1 MEKNFSA
8 KITEYFIENKITLL
22 LILFIIAFGIIAI
35 LLTPRQYN
43 PQIIVPAA
51 NIIVR
56 FPGATANEVQ
66 NLVSDPLER
75 KMWQIPGVKHVYSI
89 SMNSES
95 IVTVQ
100 FHVNADRNKSLVDV
114 YNKVFSN
121 LNEMPKGVMRPLIK
135 PIDVNHVPI
144 LNITLWSKRFSNGK
158 LTVIADR
165 ILDKLDAVHGTGV
178 TLLNGAR
185 HKQLN
190 IYLNPNK
197 MTAYNISPLT
207 VAEELKGTNITIPV
221 GFLQNNNKKE
231 FLTAGGYFHHV
242 SSVKNFIVSVHNG
255 HPVYLKNIAII
266 KYSYNSLHFL
276 SEIGFGKNYSE
287 INPHDKIIQKQKL
300 KGLYPAVT
308 IAIAKRRGKNAV
320 AVVNNVL
327 NKFNYIAKTQMPAG
341 VHYVITRNDGNKAN
355 NAVNN
360 LLFELILSIIIVII
374 LLLLILGWREALVV
388 AFTIPLMLL
397 LTLGIAFIFHQ
408 TLNRIT
414 LFALILAL
422 GLLVDNAIVVVDN
435 IERVFSRERNI
446 LPTYVIDAVNEIGNP
461 NFFATLAVIAS
472 FIPMLFVTGM
482 MGPYMRPIPFN
493 VPIAMIV
500 SLFVAL
506 SVVPWFYLKLMS
518 TNKGFA
524 LLKKKEKKAESKSG
538 KNNLYAKIIT
548 PLLLSKKKRF
558 VFIGVIII
566 LFFASISLPIIKL
579 VKFKMLPVAN
589 TNTFLITINAKPGSS
604 FEKTNLITMKV
615 INYLKKIK
623 EIKNYTVDVGT
634 PSVINFSGL
643 LRGSDF
649 RNASWFSEIS
659 VNLINENK
667 RSISS
672 HQLVLNALPI
682 VHKIGK
688 KYNATIK
695 VLESPPGPPVKSTIV
710 AEIYGNNYKKQEK
723 LSAEVEKQMKITR
736 GVTDVNSSYKKP
748 IRKIEITIRRRKAA
762 LLGINTEMVAKTLY
776 LLNYGMQAGTLHI
789 KNNLNQVNIFLRM
802 SASYRK
808 SVGFLSNIWIY
819 APAANKLV
827 PLDSVVR
834 VKYAYLTNMIY
845 HRDLKPVVYV
855 YGKVVKISPMYAN
868 LSLILHFLK
877 HPLPEGYHIRWGGE
891 WHLTLKVFAQ
901 LGAAMLIAIL
911 LIYVLLVGYTGSF
924 MMPVILMGAI
934 PLEMIGIM
942 PGFAFINVYFT
953 ATSMIGTIALSGIV
967 IRNSLLLLEFITNK
981 KKEGYDIIDALVEA
995 GSMRFRPILIT
1006 ALAVIFGSAI
1016 LVTDPVWN
1024 GLAWALIF
1032 GMFASTILT
1041 LIVIPVIYYMIE
1053 KKSWHKE
1060 EINENL

>member
-22 LILFIIAFGIIAI
+22 LIFFIIGFGVIAI

-66 NLVSDPLER
+66 DLVSDPLER

-89 SMNSES
+89 STNSES
-95 IVTVQ
+95 VVTVQ

-144 LNITLWSKRFSNGK
+144 LDITLWSKKFSNGK
-158 LTVIADR
+158 LTTIADR
-165 ILDKLDAVHGTGV
+165 VLNKLDAVHGTGV
-178 TLLNGAR
+178 TFLNGAR
-185 HKQLN
+185 YKQLN
-190 IYLNPNK
+190 VYLNPVK
-197 MTAYNISPLT
+197 MSAYNISPLML
-207 VAEELKGTNITIPV
+207 AQELKNTNVSVPV
-221 GFLQNNNKKE
+221 GFLQNNNKKA
-231 FLTAGGYFHHV
+231 FVTAGGYFHHV
-242 SSVKNFIVSVHNG
+242 SSVKNFIVSVEHG
-255 HPVYLKNIAII
+255 RPVYLKNIAKV
-266 KYSYNSLHFL
+266 KYSYKSLNFL

-287 INPHDKIIQKQKL
+287 INTHDKIIQKL

-308 IAIAKRRGKNAV
+308 IAIAKRRGTNAV
-320 AVVNNVL
+320 TVVNNVL
-327 NKFNYIAKTQMPAG
+327 NKFHYIAKTVMPAG
-341 VHYVITRNDGNKAN
+341 VHYVITRNDGKKAN

-360 LLFELILSIIIVII
+360 LLFELILSIAIVIT

-388 AFTIPLMLL
+388 AFTIPLMLF
-397 LTLGIAFIFHQ
+397 LTLGIAFVFHQ

-435 IERVFSRERNI
+435 IERVFARERNI

-493 VPIAMIV
+493 VPISMIV

-506 SVVPWFYLKLMS
+506 SIVPWFYLKLMS
-518 TNKGFA
+518 TNKGFE
-524 LLKKKEKKAESKSG
+524 LLKKKEKKAENKKG
-538 KNNLYAKIIT
+538 KGNLYAKIIT
-548 PLLLSKKKRF
+548 PLLLSKKKR
-558 VFIGVIII
+558 VIFIGIII
-566 LFFASISLPIIKL
+566 VLFLASISLPIVKL

-589 TNTFLITINAKPGSS
+589 TNTFLITINTKPGSS
-604 FEKTNLITMKV
+604 FEKTNLVTMNV

-623 EIKNYTVDVGT
+623 QVKNYTVDVGT

-659 VNLINENK
+659 VNLVNKNK
-667 RSISS
+667 RNTSS
-672 HQLVLNALPI
+672 HQLVLNILPV

-710 AEIYGNNYKKQEK
+710 AEIYGSNYNEQEK
-723 LSAEVEKQMKITR
+723 LSLAVEKQMKLTK

-748 IRKIEITIRRRKAA
+748 IKKIEVVLRRRKAA

-776 LLNYGMQAGTLHI
+776 LLNYGMSTGTLHI
-789 KNNLNQVNIFLRM
+789 KNHLHQVNIFLRM
-802 SASYRK
+802 PLNYRK
-808 SVGFLSNIWIY
+808 NAGSLSNIWIF
-819 APAANKLV
+819 APAANKLI
-827 PLDSVVR
+827 PLNSVVR
-834 VKYAYLTNMIY
+834 IKYTYLTNMIY

-855 YGKVVKISPMYAN
+855 YGKVVKRSPMYAN
-868 LSLILHFLK
+868 ISLILHFLK
-877 HPLPEGYHIRWGGE
+877 HPLPAGYHIRWGGE

-924 MMPVILMGAI
+924 MLPVILMGAI

-953 ATSMIGTIALSGIV
+953 ATSMIGAIALSGIV

-1024 GLAWALIF
+1024 GLAWSLIF
-1032 GMFASTILT
+1032 GMFASTMLT
-1041 LIVIPVIYYMIE
+1041 LIVIPVIYYMFE

-1060 EINENL
+1060 ETHENL

>member
-22 LILFIIAFGIIAI
+22 LIFFIIGFGVIAV

-56 FPGATANEVQ
+56 FPGATADEVQ

-100 FHVNADRNKSLVDV
+100 FHVNADRNQSLVDV

-121 LNEMPKGVMRPLIK
+121 LDEMPKGVMRPLIK

-144 LNITLWSKRFSNGK
+144 LDITLWSKQFSNGK
-158 LTVIADR
+158 LTTIADR
-165 ILDKLDAVHGTGV
+165 ILNKLDAVHGTGV
-178 TLLNGAR
+178 TFLNGAR
-185 HKQLN
+185 YKQLN
-190 IYLNPNK
+190 VYLNPVK
-197 MTAYNISPLT
+197 MSAYNISPMMI
-207 VAEELKGTNITIPV
+207 AQELKNTNVSLPV
-221 GFLQNNNKKE
+221 GFLQNNDKKA
-231 FLTAGGYFHHV
+231 FVTAGGYFHHV
-242 SSVKNFIVSVHNG
+242 SSVKNFIVSVYHG
-255 HPVYLKNIAII
+255 RPVYLKNIANV
-266 KYSYNSLHFL
+266 KYSYKSLHFL

-287 INPHDKIIQKQKL
+287 INAHDKIIHGL

-320 AVVNNVL
+320 TVVNNVL
-327 NKFNYIAKTQMPAG
+327 NRFHYIAKTFMPAG
-341 VHYVITRNDGNKAN
+341 VHYVITRNDGKKAN
-355 NAVNN
+355 SAVNN
-360 LLFELILSIIIVII
+360 LLFELILSIAIVIT

-388 AFTIPLMLL
+388 AFTIPLMLF
-397 LTLGIAFIFHQ
+397 LTLGIAFVFHQ

-446 LPTYVIDAVNEIGNP
+446 LPTYAVDAVNEIGNP

-493 VPIAMIV
+493 VPIAMVV

-506 SVVPWFYLKLMS
+506 SIVPWFYLKLMS
-518 TNKGFA
+518 TNKGIE
-524 LLKKKEKKAESKSG
+524 LLKKKEKKAEERKG
-538 KNNLYAKIIT
+538 KDNLYSKIIR
-548 PLLLSKKKRF
+548 PLLISKKKRV
-558 VFIGVIII
+558 VFIGVIVV
-566 LFFASISLPIIKL
+566 LFFASISLPIVKL

-589 TNTFLITINAKPGSS
+589 TNTFLITINTKPGSS
-604 FEKTNLITMKV
+604 FEKTNLVTMNV

-623 EIKNYTVDVGT
+623 QIKNYTVDVGT

-659 VNLINENK
+659 VNLVNKNK
-667 RSISS
+667 RNTSS
-672 HQLVLNALPI
+672 HQLVLNILPV

-688 KYNATIK
+688 KYDATIK

-710 AEIYGNNYKKQEK
+710 AEIYGSNYNEQEK
-723 LSAEVEKQMKITR
+723 LSSAVEKQMKLTK

-748 IRKIEITIRRRKAA
+748 IKKIEVLLRRRKAA

-776 LLNYGMQAGTLHI
+776 LLNYGMPVGTLHI
-789 KNNLNQVNIFLRM
+789 KNHLHQVNILLRM
-802 SASYRK
+802 SANYRK
-808 SVGFLSNIWIY
+808 NVASLSNIWIF
-819 APAANKLV
+819 APAANKLI

-834 VKYAYLTNMIY
+834 IKHAYLTNMIY

-855 YGKVVKISPMYAN
+855 YGKVVKRSPMYAN
-868 LSLILHFLK
+868 ISLILHFLK
-877 HPLPEGYHIRWGGE
+877 HPLPAGYHIRWGGE

-924 MMPVILMGAI
+924 VLPVILMGAI

-953 ATSMIGTIALSGIV
+953 ATSMIGAIALSGIV

-1024 GLAWALIF
+1024 GLAWSLIF

-1041 LIVIPVIYYMIE
+1041 LIVIPVIYYMFE

-1060 EINENL
+1060 ETHENL

>member
-22 LILFIIAFGIIAI
+22 LIFFIIGFGVIAI
-35 LLTPRQYN
+35 LLTPRKYN

-66 NLVSDPLER
+66 DLVSDPLER

-89 SMNSES
+89 STNSES
-95 IVTVQ
+95 VVTVQ

-144 LNITLWSKRFSNGK
+144 LDITLWSKKFSNGK
-158 LTVIADR
+158 LTTIADR
-165 ILDKLDAVHGTGV
+165 VLNKLDAVHGTGV
-178 TLLNGAR
+178 TFLNGAR
-185 HKQLN
+185 YKQLN
-190 IYLNPNK
+190 VYLNPVK
-197 MTAYNISPLT
+197 MSAYNISPLML
-207 VAEELKGTNITIPV
+207 AQELKNTNVSVPV
-221 GFLQNNNKKE
+221 GFLQNNNKKA
-231 FLTAGGYFHHV
+231 FVTAGGYFHHV
-242 SSVKNFIVSVHNG
+242 SSVKNFIVSVEHG
-255 HPVYLKNIAII
+255 RPVYLKNIAKV
-266 KYSYNSLHFL
+266 KYSYKSLNFL

-287 INPHDKIIQKQKL
+287 INTHDKIIQKL

-308 IAIAKRRGKNAV
+308 IAIAKRRGTNAV
-320 AVVNNVL
+320 TVVNNVL
-327 NKFNYIAKTQMPAG
+327 NKFHYIAKTVMPAG
-341 VHYVITRNDGNKAN
+341 VHYVITRNDGKKAN

-360 LLFELILSIIIVII
+360 LLFELILSIAIVIT

-388 AFTIPLMLL
+388 AFTIPLMLF
-397 LTLGIAFIFHQ
+397 LTLGIAFVFHQ

-435 IERVFSRERNI
+435 IERVFARERNI

-493 VPIAMIV
+493 VPISMIV

-506 SVVPWFYLKLMS
+506 SIVPWFYLKLMS
-518 TNKGFA
+518 TNKGFE
-524 LLKKKEKKAESKSG
+524 LLKKKEKKAENKKG
-538 KNNLYAKIIT
+538 KGNLYAKIIT
-548 PLLLSKKKRF
+548 PLLLSKKKR
-558 VFIGVIII
+558 VIFIGIII
-566 LFFASISLPIIKL
+566 VLFLASISLPIVKL

-589 TNTFLITINAKPGSS
+589 TNTFLITINTKPGSS
-604 FEKTNLITMKV
+604 FEKTNLVTMNV

-623 EIKNYTVDVGT
+623 QVKNYTVDVGT

-659 VNLINENK
+659 VNLVNKNK
-667 RSISS
+667 RNTSS
-672 HQLVLNALPI
+672 HQLVLNILPV

-710 AEIYGNNYKKQEK
+710 AEIYGSNYNEQEK
-723 LSAEVEKQMKITR
+723 LSLAVEKQMKLTK

-748 IRKIEITIRRRKAA
+748 IKKIEVVLRRRKAA

-776 LLNYGMQAGTLHI
+776 LLNYGMSTGTLHI
-789 KNNLNQVNIFLRM
+789 KNHLHQVNIFLRM
-802 SASYRK
+802 PLNYRK
-808 SVGFLSNIWIY
+808 NAGSLSNIWIF
-819 APAANKLV
+819 APAANKLI
-827 PLDSVVR
+827 PLNSVVR
-834 VKYAYLTNMIY
+834 IKYTYLTNMIY

-855 YGKVVKISPMYAN
+855 YGKVVKRSPMYAN
-868 LSLILHFLK
+868 ISLILHFLK
-877 HPLPEGYHIRWGGE
+877 HPLPAGYHIRWGGE

-924 MMPVILMGAI
+924 MLPVILMGAI

-953 ATSMIGTIALSGIV
+953 ATSMIGAIALSGIV

-1024 GLAWALIF
+1024 GLAWSLIF
-1032 GMFASTILT
+1032 GMFASTMLT
-1041 LIVIPVIYYMIE
+1041 LIVIPVIYYMFE

-1060 EINENL
+1060 ETHENL

>member
-8 KITEYFIENKITLL
+8 RITEYFLENKITLL
-22 LILFIIAFGIIAI
+22 LIFFIIGFGIIAV

-100 FHVNADRNKSLVDV
+100 FHVNADRNQSLVDV

-144 LNITLWSKRFSNGK
+144 LDITLWSKRFSNGK
-158 LTVIADR
+158 LTTIADR
-165 ILDKLDAVHGTGV
+165 VLNKLDAVHGTGV
-178 TLLNGAR
+178 TFLNGAR
-185 HKQLN
+185 YKQLN
-190 IYLNPNK
+190 VYLNPVK
-197 MTAYNISPLT
+197 MSAYNISPLML
-207 VAEELKGTNITIPV
+207 AQELKNTNVSLPV
-221 GFLQNNNKKE
+221 GFLQNNNKKA
-231 FLTAGGYFHHV
+231 FVTAGGYFHHV
-242 SSVKNFIVSVHNG
+242 SSVKNFIVSVYHG
-255 HPVYLKNIAII
+255 RPVYLKNIAKV
-266 KYSYNSLHFL
+266 KYSYKSLHFL

-287 INPHDKIIQKQKL
+287 INTHDKIIQGL

-320 AVVNNVL
+320 TVVNNVL
-327 NKFNYIAKTQMPAG
+327 NRFHYIAKTLMPAG
-341 VHYVITRNDGNKAN
+341 VHYVITRNDGKKAN
-355 NAVNN
+355 KAVNN
-360 LLFELILSIIIVII
+360 LLFELILSIAIVIT

-388 AFTIPLMLL
+388 AFTIPLMLF

-435 IERVFSRERNI
+435 IERVFARERNI
-446 LPTYVIDAVNEIGNP
+446 LPTYVVDAVNEIGNP
-461 NFFATLAVIAS
+461 NFFATLAVIVS

-493 VPIAMIV
+493 VPISMIV
-500 SLFVAL
+500 SLFIAL
-506 SVVPWFYLKLMS
+506 SIVPWFYLKLMA
-518 TNKGFA
+518 TNKGIE
-524 LLKKKEKKAESKSG
+524 LLKKKEKKDENKTG
-538 KNNLYAKIIT
+538 KGNLYAKIIT
-548 PLLLSKKKRF
+548 PLLVSKKKRIIF
-558 VFIGVIII
+558 MLIII
-566 LFFASISLPIIKL
+566 VLFFASISLPIVKL

-589 TNTFLITINAKPGSS
+589 TNTFLITINTRPGSS
-604 FEKTNLITMKV
+604 FEKTNLVTMNV

-623 EIKNYTVDVGT
+623 QIKNYTVDVGT

-659 VNLINENK
+659 VNLVNKNK
-667 RSISS
+667 RNTSS
-672 HQLVLNALPI
+672 HQLVLNILPV

-688 KYNATIK
+688 KYDATIK

-710 AEIYGNNYKKQEK
+710 AEIYGNNYNEQEK
-723 LSAEVEKQMKITR
+723 LSSVVEKQMKLTK

-748 IRKIEITIRRRKAA
+748 IKKIEVLLRRRKAA

-776 LLNYGMQAGTLHI
+776 LLNYSMPVGTLHI
-789 KNNLNQVNIFLRM
+789 KNHLHQVNILLRM
-802 SASYRK
+802 PAKYRK
-808 SVGFLSNIWIY
+808 NVGFLSNIWIF
-819 APAANKLV
+819 APAANKLI
-827 PLDSVVR
+827 PLNSVVR
-834 VKYAYLTNMIY
+834 IKYAYLTNMIY

-855 YGKVVKISPMYAN
+855 YGKVVKRSPMYAN
-868 LSLILHFLK
+868 ISLILHFLK
-877 HPLPEGYHIRWGGE
+877 HPLPAGYHIRWGGE

-924 MMPVILMGAI
+924 ILPVILMGAI

-953 ATSMIGTIALSGIV
+953 ATSMIGAIALSGIV

-1024 GLAWALIF
+1024 GLAWSLIF
-1032 GMFASTILT
+1032 GMFASTMLT
-1041 LIVIPVIYYMIE
+1041 LVVIPVIYYMFE

-1060 EINENL
+1060 ETHENL

>member
-22 LILFIIAFGIIAI
+22 LIFFIIGFGIIAI

-100 FHVNADRNKSLVDV
+100 FHVNADRNQSLVDV

-144 LNITLWSKRFSNGK
+144 LDITLWSKKFSNGE
-158 LTVIADR
+158 LTTIADR
-165 ILDKLDAVHGTGV
+165 ILNKLDAVHGTGV
-178 TLLNGAR
+178 TFLNGAR
-185 HKQLN
+185 YKQLN
-190 IYLNPNK
+190 VYLNPVK
-197 MTAYNISPLT
+197 MSAYNISPLMI
-207 VAEELKGTNITIPV
+207 AQELKNTNVSLPV
-221 GFLQNNNKKE
+221 GFLQNNNKKA
-231 FLTAGGYFHHV
+231 FVTAGGYFHHV
-242 SSVKNFIVSVHNG
+242 ASVKNFIVSVEHG
-255 HPVYLKNIAII
+255 RPVYLKNIAKV
-266 KYSYNSLHFL
+266 KYTYKSLHFL

-287 INPHDKIIQKQKL
+287 INPHDKIVHGL

-320 AVVNNVL
+320 TVVNNVL
-327 NKFNYIAKTQMPAG
+327 NRFHYIAKTVMPAG
-341 VHYVITRNDGNKAN
+341 VHYVITRNDGKKAN

-360 LLFELILSIIIVII
+360 LLFELILSIAIVIT

-388 AFTIPLMLL
+388 AFTIPLMLF

-435 IERVFSRERNI
+435 IERVFARERNI
-446 LPTYVIDAVNEIGNP
+446 LPTYVVDAVNEIGNP
-461 NFFATLAVIAS
+461 NFFATLAVIVS

-493 VPIAMIV
+493 VPISMIV
-500 SLFVAL
+500 SLFIAL
-506 SVVPWFYLKLMS
+506 SIVPWFYLKLMS
-518 TNKGFA
+518 TNKGFE
-524 LLKKKEKKAESKSG
+524 LLKKKEKKEENKKG
-538 KNNLYAKIIT
+538 KGNLYAKIII
-548 PLLLSKKKRF
+548 PLLVSKKKRVIF
-558 VFIGVIII
+558 MVIII
-566 LFFASISLPIIKL
+566 VLFFASISLPVIKL

-589 TNTFLITINAKPGSS
+589 TNTFLITINTKQGSS
-604 FEKTNLITMKV
+604 FEKTNLVTMNV

-623 EIKNYTVDVGT
+623 QIKNYTVDVGT

-659 VNLINENK
+659 VNLVNK
-667 RSISS
+667 NRRNTSS
-672 HQLVLNALPI
+672 HQLVLNILPV

-688 KYNATIK
+688 KYDATIK

-710 AEIYGNNYKKQEK
+710 AEIYGNNYSEQEK
-723 LSAEVEKQMKITR
+723 LSSVVEKQMKLTK

-748 IRKIEITIRRRKAA
+748 IRKIEVVLRRRKAA
-762 LLGINTEMVAKTLY
+762 LLGINTEMVARTLY
-776 LLNYGMQAGTLHI
+776 LLNYGMPVGTLHI
-789 KNNLNQVNIFLRM
+789 KNHLHQVNILLRM
-802 SASYRK
+802 PVNYRK
-808 SVGFLSNIWIY
+808 NVGSLSNIWIF
-819 APAANKLV
+819 APAANKLI
-827 PLDSVVR
+827 PLNSVVR
-834 VKYAYLTNMIY
+834 IKYAYLTNMIY

-855 YGKVVKISPMYAN
+855 YGKVVKRSPMYAN
-868 LSLILHFLK
+868 ISLILHFLK
-877 HPLPEGYHIRWGGE
+877 HPLPTGYHIRWGGE

-924 MMPVILMGAI
+924 MLPVILMGAI

-942 PGFAFINVYFT
+942 PGFALINVYFT
-953 ATSMIGTIALSGIV
+953 ATSMIGAIALSGIV

-1024 GLAWALIF
+1024 GLAWSLIF
-1032 GMFASTILT
+1032 GMFASTMLT
-1041 LIVIPVIYYMIE
+1041 LIVIPVIYYMFE

-1060 EINENL
+1060 ETHENL

>member
-22 LILFIIAFGIIAI
+22 LIFFIIGFGVIAV

-100 FHVNADRNKSLVDV
+100 FHVNADRNQSLVDV

-144 LNITLWSKRFSNGK
+144 LDITLWSKQFSNGK
-158 LTVIADR
+158 LTTIADR
-165 ILDKLDAVHGTGV
+165 ILNKLDAVHGTGV
-178 TLLNGAR
+178 TFLNGAR
-185 HKQLN
+185 YKQLN
-190 IYLNPNK
+190 VYLNPVK
-197 MTAYNISPLT
+197 MSAYNISSLMI
-207 VAEELKGTNITIPV
+207 AQELKNTNVSLPV
-221 GFLQNNNKKE
+221 GFLQNNNKKA
-231 FLTAGGYFHHV
+231 FVTAGGYFHHV
-242 SSVKNFIVSVHNG
+242 SSVKNFIVSVYHG
-255 HPVYLKNIAII
+255 HPVYLKNIAKV
-266 KYSYNSLHFL
+266 KYSYKSLHFL

-287 INPHDKIIQKQKL
+287 INAHDKIVQGL

-320 AVVNNVL
+320 TVVNNVL
-327 NKFNYIAKTQMPAG
+327 NRFHYIAKTLMPAG
-341 VHYVITRNDGNKAN
+341 VHYVITRNDGKKAN
-355 NAVNN
+355 SAVNN
-360 LLFELILSIIIVII
+360 LLFELILSIAIVIT

-388 AFTIPLMLL
+388 AFTIPLMLF

-435 IERVFSRERNI
+435 IERVFARERNI
-446 LPTYVIDAVNEIGNP
+446 LPTYVVDAVNEIGNP

-493 VPIAMIV
+493 VPISMIV
-500 SLFVAL
+500 SLFIAL
-506 SVVPWFYLKLMS
+506 SIVPWFYLKLMS
-518 TNKGFA
+518 TNKGFE
-524 LLKKKEKKAESKSG
+524 LLKKKEKKAENKKG
-538 KNNLYAKIIT
+538 KGNLYAKIVT
-548 PLLLSKKKRF
+548 PLLVSKKKR
-558 VFIGVIII
+558 VIFIGVIIV
-566 LFFASISLPIIKL
+566 LFFASISLPIVKL

-589 TNTFLITINAKPGSS
+589 TNTFLITINTKQGSS
-604 FEKTNLITMKV
+604 FEKTNLVTMNV

-623 EIKNYTVDVGT
+623 QIKNYTVDVGT

-659 VNLINENK
+659 VNLVNKNK
-667 RSISS
+667 RNTSS
-672 HQLVLNALPI
+672 HQLVLNILPV

-688 KYNATIK
+688 KYDATIK

-710 AEIYGNNYKKQEK
+710 AEIYGSNYNEQEK
-723 LSAEVEKQMKITR
+723 LSSAVEKQMKLTK

-748 IRKIEITIRRRKAA
+748 IKKIEVLLRRRKAA

-776 LLNYGMQAGTLHI
+776 LLNYGMPVGTLHI
-789 KNNLNQVNIFLRM
+789 KNHLHQVNILLRM
-802 SASYRK
+802 SANYRK
-808 SVGFLSNIWIY
+808 NVASLSNIWIF
-819 APAANKLV
+819 APAANKLI

-834 VKYAYLTNMIY
+834 IKHAYLTNMIY

-855 YGKVVKISPMYAN
+855 YGKVVKRSPMYAN
-868 LSLILHFLK
+868 ISLILHFLK
-877 HPLPEGYHIRWGGE
+877 HPLPAGYHIRWGGE

-924 MMPVILMGAI
+924 VLPVILMGAI

-953 ATSMIGTIALSGIV
+953 ATSMIGAIALSGIV

-1024 GLAWALIF
+1024 GLAWSLIF

-1041 LIVIPVIYYMIE
+1041 LIVIPVIYYMFE

-1060 EINENL
+1060 ETHENL

>member
-8 KITEYFIENKITLL
+8 KITEYFLENKITLL
-22 LILFIIAFGIIAI
+22 LIFFIIGFGVIAV

-100 FHVNADRNKSLVDV
+100 FHVNADRNQSLVDV

-144 LNITLWSKRFSNGK
+144 LDITLWSKKFSNGK
-158 LTVIADR
+158 LTTIADR
-165 ILDKLDAVHGTGV
+165 ILNKLDAVHGTGV
-178 TLLNGAR
+178 TFLNGAR
-185 HKQLN
+185 YKQLN
-190 IYLNPNK
+190 VYLNPVK
-197 MTAYNISPLT
+197 MSAYNISPLT
-207 VAEELKGTNITIPV
+207 VAQELKNTNVSLPV
-221 GFLQNNNKKE
+221 GFLQNNNKKA
-231 FLTAGGYFHHV
+231 FVTAGGYFHHV
-242 SSVKNFIVSVHNG
+242 GSVKNFIVAVFHG
-255 HPVYLKNIAII
+255 HPVYLKNIAKI
-266 KYSYNSLHFL
+266 KYTYKSLHFL

-287 INPHDKIIQKQKL
+287 INPHDKIVHGL

-320 AVVNNVL
+320 TVVNNVL
-327 NKFNYIAKTQMPAG
+327 NEFHYIAKTVMPAG
-341 VHYVITRNDGNKAN
+341 VHYVITRNDGKKAN

-360 LLFELILSIIIVII
+360 LLFELILSIAIVIT

-388 AFTIPLMLL
+388 AFTIPLMLF

-435 IERVFSRERNI
+435 IERVFARERNI
-446 LPTYVIDAVNEIGNP
+446 LPTYVVDAVNEIGNP

-493 VPIAMIV
+493 VPISMIV
-500 SLFVAL
+500 SLFIAL
-506 SVVPWFYLKLMS
+506 SIVPWFYLKLMA
-518 TNKGFA
+518 TNRGFE
-524 LLKKKEKKAESKSG
+524 LLKKKEKKAENKKG
-538 KNNLYAKIIT
+538 KGNLYAKIVT
-548 PLLLSKKKRF
+548 PLLVSKKKRV
-558 VFIGVIII
+558 VFMVIII
-566 LFFASISLPIIKL
+566 VLFFASISLPIVKL

-589 TNTFLITINAKPGSS
+589 TNTFLITINTKQGSS
-604 FEKTNLITMKV
+604 FEKTNLATMNV

-623 EIKNYTVDVGT
+623 QIKNYTVDVGT

-659 VNLINENK
+659 VNLINKNK
-667 RSISS
+667 RNTSS
-672 HQLVLNALPI
+672 HQLVLNILPV

-688 KYNATIK
+688 KYDATIK

-710 AEIYGNNYKKQEK
+710 AEIYGSNYNEQEK
-723 LSAEVEKQMKITR
+723 LSSAVEKQMKLTK

-748 IRKIEITIRRRKAA
+748 IRKIEVILRRRKAA

-776 LLNYGMQAGTLHI
+776 LLNYGMPVGTLHI
-789 KNNLNQVNIFLRM
+789 KNHLHQVNILLRM
-802 SASYRK
+802 SANYRK
-808 SVGFLSNIWIY
+808 NVGSLSNIWIFS
-819 APAANKLV
+819 PAANKLI
-827 PLDSVVR
+827 PLNSVVR
-834 VKYAYLTNMIY
+834 IKYAYLTNMIY

-855 YGKVVKISPMYAN
+855 YGKVVKRSPMYAN
-868 LSLILHFLK
+868 ISLILHFLK
-877 HPLPEGYHIRWGGE
+877 HPLPAGYHIRWGGE

-924 MMPVILMGAI
+924 YAACNFNGRNSSGNDRYNA
-934 PLEMIGIM
+934 
-942 PGFAFINVYFT
+942 GFCNYKRLFYCNVDDRRNC
-953 ATSMIGTIALSGIV
+953 I
-967 IRNSLLLLEFITNK
+967 IRNSYK
-981 KKEGYDIIDALVEA
+981 KFSFAA
-995 GSMRFRPILIT
+995 G
-1006 ALAVIFGSAI
+1006 
-1016 LVTDPVWN
+1016 
-1024 GLAWALIF
+1024 
-1032 GMFASTILT
+1032 
-1041 LIVIPVIYYMIE
+1041 IYY
-1053 KKSWHKE
+1053 
-1060 EINENL
+1060 